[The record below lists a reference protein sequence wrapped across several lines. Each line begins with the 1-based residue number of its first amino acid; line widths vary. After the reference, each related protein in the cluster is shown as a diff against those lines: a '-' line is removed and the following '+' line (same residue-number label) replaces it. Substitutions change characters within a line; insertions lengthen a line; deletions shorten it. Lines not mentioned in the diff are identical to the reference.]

1 MKLSRKV
8 RLSTKADFSRVFASP
23 TVSRDACFSVL
34 RRANGMGYSR
44 LGMAVSKKNCR
55 KATGR
60 NRIKRVIRESFRIN
74 QLELAGQGG
83 EDFVVLPS
91 SQATTIC
98 NSSLKD
104 SLMGHWQKASNP
116 DSSRQDKSK

>member
-1 MKLSRKV
+1 MKLSSKA
-8 RLSTKADFSRVFASP
+8 RLSTKADFGYVFASP

-34 RRANGMGYSR
+34 RRKNDRDYCR

-60 NRIKRVIRESFRIN
+60 NRIKRVVRESFRLN
-74 QLELAGQGG
+74 QAELARLGG

-91 SQATTIC
+91 VQAATIC
-98 NSSLKD
+98 NSSLND
-104 SLMGHWQKASNP
+104 SLREHWQKALNP
-116 DSSRQDKSK
+116 GSRR